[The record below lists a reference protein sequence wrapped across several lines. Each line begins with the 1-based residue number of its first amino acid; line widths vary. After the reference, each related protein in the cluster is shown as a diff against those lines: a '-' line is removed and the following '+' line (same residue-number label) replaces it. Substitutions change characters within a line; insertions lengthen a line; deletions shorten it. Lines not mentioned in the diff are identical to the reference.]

1 MIYKE
6 RETKMAEIEA
16 SGNYGNDSNWKD
28 LFVDAEHE
36 GAFLSLEE
44 NWEVEMEMEMEM
56 ETEEPLKD
64 GIEQRSPRRKWGFL
78 VNVEKK

>member
-44 NWEVEMEMEMEM
+44 NWEMEMEM